1 MTDRPFNIVDY
12 LPEVTVDYSNA
23 ASWELSNS
31 SPYVKTTLTGPDG
44 FVYQSQIDIAGW
56 TKEGLTAFFSNQYT
70 QRSGPY
76 TPDIVPPVLPPALG
90 ANDMLQARDYLI
102 ITDVPLEINSTIIH
116 AGFMDN
122 HSDYM
127 TIKFGQAIIYVQS
140 STTPI
145 MMIQGDSWNFGS
157 GQPTASGTLYV
168 TRICI
173 PHKNAPLPTSTLSFP
188 AIRYVAQGIAT
199 AEPEFVYLNRLRRS
213 YELQQQS

>member
-12 LPEVTVDYSNA
+12 IPPLTVDYSNNTT
-23 ASWELSNS
+23 WEPSNPS
-31 SPYVKTTLTGPDG
+31 SYTAITLTGPDG
-44 FVYQSQIDIAGW
+44 FVFQSQIDIAGW

-70 QRSGPY
+70 QRDGPY
-76 TPDIVPPVLPPALG
+76 TPSGPLVPT
-90 ANDMLQARDYLI
+90 DTLQARDYVI
-102 ITDVPLEINSTIIH
+102 ITDVPLQLSPTMIH

-127 TIKFGQAIIYVQS
+127 TLKFGQATIHVQS
-140 STTPI
+140 TTTPT
-145 MMIQGDSWNFGS
+145 MMIQGDGWSFGS

-173 PHKNAPLPTSTLSFP
+173 PHQGAPTPASAISFP

-199 AEPEFVYLNRLRRS
+199 GEPEFVYLNRLRRS

>member
-12 LPEVTVDYSNA
+12 IPEVTVDYSNNTT
-23 ASWELSNS
+23 WELSNPS
-31 SPYVKTTLTGPDG
+31 SYTSISLTGPDG
-44 FVYQSQIDIAGW
+44 FVFQSQIDIAGW

-70 QRSGPY
+70 QRDGPY
-76 TPDIVPPVLPPALG
+76 TPSGPLIPTDT
-90 ANDMLQARDYLI
+90 LQARDYVI
-102 ITDVPLEINSTIIH
+102 ITDVPLQLSSTIIH
-116 AGFMDN
+116 AGFLDD

-127 TIKFGQAIIYVQS
+127 TIKLGQAAIYIQ
-140 STTPI
+140 STTTPT
-145 MMIQGDSWNFGS
+145 MMIQGDAWSFGS

-173 PHKNAPLPTSTLSFP
+173 PQQGAPTPASAISFP

>member
-1 MTDRPFNIVDY
+1 MKDRPFQIVDY
-12 LPEVTVDYSNA
+12 IPKFTVAWDS
-23 ASWELSNS
+23 ASSSWLSS
-31 SPYVKTTLTGPDG
+31 DPTSYTAQALDAGPDG
-44 FVYQSQIDIAGW
+44 FVFQSQIDIAGW

-70 QRSGPY
+70 QRDGPY
-76 TPDIVPPVLPPALG
+76 TPSGIPAPTD
-90 ANDMLQARDYLI
+90 ALQARDYVI
-102 ITDVPLEINSTIIH
+102 VTDVPFDLSTTMNH
-116 AGFMDN
+116 AGFLDN

-127 TIKFGQAIIYVQS
+127 TIKFGQASIYVQS
-140 STTPI
+140 TTTPI
-145 MMIQGDSWNFGS
+145 MMIQGDAWSFGS

-173 PHKNAPLPTSTLSFP
+173 PHATAPAITNAISFP

>member
-12 LPEVTVDYSNA
+12 IPELTVDYSNNTT
-23 ASWELSNS
+23 WEPSNPTS
-31 SPYVKTTLTGPDG
+31 YNSITLTGPDG
-44 FVYQSQIDIAGW
+44 FVFQSQIDIAGW

-70 QRSGPY
+70 QRDGPY
-76 TPDIVPPVLPPALG
+76 TPSGPLVPT
-90 ANDMLQARDYLI
+90 DTLQARDYVI
-102 ITDVPLEINSTIIH
+102 ITDVPLQLSPTMIH

-127 TIKFGQAIIYVQS
+127 TLKLGQATIHVQS
-140 STTPI
+140 TTTPT
-145 MMIQGDSWNFGS
+145 MMIQGDAWSFGS

-173 PHKNAPLPTSTLSFP
+173 PHIDTPAVANAISFP

-213 YELQQQS
+213 YELQQL